1 MIKKII
7 RNIQLYDGVWSIP
20 LAFIA
25 FFFAGKYSYEYFG
38 DAIISTEYLQYVILT
53 GLIMVFA
60 NFVVFL
66 GLNFNFRSLQ
76 RYFYSK
82 EIKADIKKDLTT
94 WQRVKLY
101 LLVYFGFL
109 SFFLLILHLL
119 MTVTA

>member
-1 MIKKII
+1 MKKILY
-7 RNIQLYDGVWSIP
+7 NLQKYDGIWSIP
-20 LAFIA
+20 IAFLG

-38 DAIISTEYLQYVILT
+38 DALISTEYIQVVFMTALV
-53 GLIMVFA
+53 LIFA

-82 EIKADIKKDLTT
+82 EIKEDIKTDLTT
-94 WQRVKLY
+94 WQRIKLY

-119 MTVTA
+119 MTATA